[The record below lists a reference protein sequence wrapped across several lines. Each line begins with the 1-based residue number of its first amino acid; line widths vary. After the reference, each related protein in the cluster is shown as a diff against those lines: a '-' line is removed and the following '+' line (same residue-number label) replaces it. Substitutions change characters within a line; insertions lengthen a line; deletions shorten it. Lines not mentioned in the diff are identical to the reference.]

1 MFKTKQKMPPYH
13 TKIKQWIQFQPIN
26 INTSPQS
33 LLVFVVPF
41 SFTHQKKKK
50 KEMQNGQNS
59 DSSPSPLIDTT
70 NAHNLENQTT
80 ITRTKRM
87 HPRSFTNQHYKKT
100 LKTEEQIGQYQ
111 TLETVQPH
119 LPRCSYH
126 WTQNHLMAAMF
137 ASKWPTECLTKLKVV
152 SLLLKKMMMA
162 FGHDLN
168 QQM

>member
-80 ITRTKRM
+80 ITRTKRIQQSITLSIFLVGNNRKTNYSLKPCTWSTIWSTILIINIANSQHFLEQNLYP
-87 HPRSFTNQHYKKT
+87 HPNCWIVCYICVAKETKSGKIYKMLDK
-100 LKTEEQIGQYQ
+100 
-111 TLETVQPH
+111 
-119 LPRCSYH
+119 
-126 WTQNHLMAAMF
+126 N
-137 ASKWPTECLTKLKVV
+137 
-152 SLLLKKMMMA
+152 
-162 FGHDLN
+162 LN
-168 QQM
+168 K